1 MRLCR
6 ACAILTAALVGL
18 WGIGSCSFV
27 IGRAPSP
34 AIRRA
39 RILRQAEANASSGPS
54 RRQLVKTFLDWLPL
68 LPGAYFVWKF
78 SKLPKQYIAAAG
90 DPKASSGTGAEKWG
104 LWTQDPGPRGVRLSG
119 YERLQATGG
128 QAPAGWQF
136 DQADWWLEEHGL
148 IMEKPTTLPPG
159 KYEVTGDR
167 EVTTTLTIFP
177 KDSEGHQRWELA
189 DGAKLFDVTH
199 LPCRSARYTGSGCSP
214 SGAAPADFP
223 VRPGAAMP
231 AVKGCQKQDHAVLF
245 VLSSEPT
252 KAP

>member
-1 MRLCR
+1 MKTYL
-6 ACAILTAALVGL
+6 
-18 WGIGSCSFV
+18 
-27 IGRAPSP
+27 
-34 AIRRA
+34 RR
-39 RILRQAEANASSGPS
+39 SGC
-54 RRQLVKTFLDWLPL
+54 
-68 LPGAYFVWKF
+68 AYFVWKF

-136 DQADWWLEEHGL
+136 DQ
-148 IMEKPTTLPPG
+148 
-159 KYEVTGDR
+159 
-167 EVTTTLTIFP
+167 VTTTLTIFP

-189 DGAKLFDVTH
+189 DGAKLYDVTH
-199 LPCRSARYTGSGCSP
+199 LPCRVIDVGDYATGLRAMSCRKRTCSP